1 MGIAKYELTEEARE
15 EIERLE
21 KMNEHP
27 DISEWKKQ
35 ENEWKIQSYRML
47 GRKKPSYE
55 PVAEENKLYNLVD
68 YRYLEPLTPNDLLEG

>member
-47 GRKKPSYE
+47 GRKSHHMS
-55 PVAEENKLYNLVD
+55 L
-68 YRYLEPLTPNDLLEG
+68 